1 MNVEQT
7 KIVAGL
13 SWRIGIMVLC
23 CAAIACTGWY
33 VAYERVFEEAFSTPY
48 GWVIGCMAVSGFIS
62 WLYLAA
68 DTFIWM
74 QKDVRR
80 LLRKL
85 HSAQKREQ
93 WNRVI
98 AARRE
103 RLRILA
109 DSDPTPGNARK
120 TIEALGRVK
129 G

>member
-1 MNVEQT
+1 MNREQARIT
-7 KIVAGL
+7 AGA
-13 SWRIGIMVLC
+13 SWRLSVMVLC

-48 GWVIGCMAVSGFIS
+48 GAVVGCMAVSGFIS

-74 QKDVRR
+74 QKDVKR
-80 LLRKL
+80 LFRKL
-85 HSAQKREQ
+85 GQSRKREQ
-93 WNRVI
+93 RNRVI

-103 RLRILA
+103 RLRILTE
-109 DSDPTPGNARK
+109 SKPGQANETLKA
-120 TIEALGRVK
+120 IGRVK